1 MVERASLPPDNSIIA
16 FIKMYY
22 WIGGGG
28 GGLFV
33 QLMQD
38 HWQIQ
43 HCKKYTAKKLNL
55 CKNMLTKF
63 QIAC

>member
-1 MVERASLPPDNSIIA
+1 
-16 FIKMYY
+16 MYY

-38 HWQIQ
+38 HWKIQ

-63 QIAC
+63 QIACDVMLIYQAT